1 MTVLT
6 RVLIVSD
13 NMLAQLGLKQIVDG
27 REWHSQCVDFIS
39 LRQED
44 NQNLSDFDL
53 VIASVGL
60 KHELQSIVPLI
71 SDRFGDTP
79 TVLVL
84 EDDSLGSRLGNLPS
98 SFRAVVTSTYC
109 PNSIQSVLDLVVK
122 GAFVFPK
129 EFFSIDGMSRGAD
142 ASNLTN
148 ARDLTK
154 REVQILQNLAEGMPN
169 KEIGRKLSISC
180 NTVDTHVSSIIKKL
194 KVRNRT
200 EAAVYARSVEYSAAE
215 APAANC

>member
-6 RVLIVSD
+6 RVLIISD
-13 NMLAQLGLKQIVDG
+13 NMLAQLGLKQIVDS
-27 REWHSQCVDFIS
+27 REWQSQCVDFVTI
-39 LRQED
+39 RCD
-44 NQNLSDFDL
+44 NDRDWNSYDL
-53 VIASVGL
+53 IVASVGL
-60 KHELQSIVPLI
+60 KHELQTLVPLI
-71 SDRFGDTP
+71 SDRFEDTP

-129 EFFSIDGMSRGAD
+129 EFFSTEGISRGAD
-142 ASNLTN
+142 AANLSN

-200 EAAVYARSVEYSAAE
+200 EAAVYARSVEHNAPE
-215 APAANC
+215 APAANG